1 MKTRLCSSRK
11 AKQMLSQMMPA
22 SFLGRSQICSAATS
36 MAIRHSP
43 SDQFHPFTSRQEGK
57 ILTRLHVVDVVT
69 FDGAG
74 QAEQLNQ
81 PAVVHHQRVDVTTS
95 QNLKKKHPQTQYFM
109 LHIFLYVF
117 VNNCYAND
125 L

>member
-1 MKTRLCSSRK
+1 
-11 AKQMLSQMMPA
+11 
-22 SFLGRSQICSAATS
+22 

-95 QNLKKKHPQTQYFM
+95 QNLKKKHPQTQYLM

>member
-1 MKTRLCSSRK
+1 
-11 AKQMLSQMMPA
+11 MLSQMMPA